1 MSDFNSLPMP
11 FFEFP
16 ELLITQL
23 FLVAIG
29 VVWLL
34 KRNDEI
40 PLLVNT
46 FLLYCG
52 SYRFWAVTSG
62 VSRGWVN
69 LGNFGFAPISDQ
81 NAIVALAY
89 IIFGQIC
96 FVAAYMQFQRRRL
109 PVLNIAAIPS
119 PLSIRWINRVLLL
132 GLVCM
137 GLTLILRSRVSQLL
151 QSGLSLAFQVSS
163 YLFLF
168 PLALIGVATVVLCVW
183 KFGGFR
189 TLKTKVLAGFILVSV
204 AQLTF
209 APSGRFQFLG
219 WLVAAGVILSAN
231 YRPSKRLILLTVTAI
246 VAISLFAVAG
256 ALRGKAPTATD
267 LNQAAWQRAFS
278 AEDANMLDGFV
289 MLQGVYPDRLPY
301 SLGMEHLE
309 ILMRPIPRELWP
321 GKPVG
326 GYINKLGLITE
337 NSSFTLGI
345 SPTLFGSFYAEG
357 WLLGIFL
364 FSLLYAYVL
373 ARLVKHST
381 TVHPFSGTLIRAMLC
396 ALLIP
401 LLRGGDLPGIYAW
414 IGMAFWPCFIVL
426 WVVQRRENQL
436 AQQVIW
442 VEQINPASDS

>member
-1 MSDFNSLPMP
+1 MTL
-11 FFEFP
+11 FEFP

-23 FLVAIG
+23 VLIATG
-29 VVWLL
+29 VMWLL

-40 PLLVNT
+40 PLLINT

-62 VSRGWVN
+62 VSSGWVN
-69 LGNFGFAPISDQ
+69 LGNFGFASINDQ
-81 NAIVALAY
+81 NALAALPY

-96 FVAAYMQFQRRRL
+96 FVGAYMQFQRRRL
-109 PVLNIAAIPS
+109 PILDISAIPS
-119 PLSIRWINRVLLL
+119 PLSTRWTNRILLL

-137 GLTLILRSRVSQLL
+137 GLAVVLRSTVAELRR
-151 QSGLSLAFQVSS
+151 SGLSLGFQISN
-163 YLFLF
+163 YLYLF
-168 PLALIGVATVVLCVW
+168 PLALVGVATVVLCVW

-189 TLKTKVLAGFILVSV
+189 TLKAKILAGFILASV

-231 YRPSKRLILLTVTAI
+231 YRPRRRLILLTVTAI

-256 ALRGKAPTATD
+256 ALRGKTPTATA
-267 LNQAAWQRAFS
+267 LNQSAWQRAFS

-289 MLQGVYPDRLPY
+289 MLQGVYPERLPY
-301 SLGMEHLE
+301 SLGMEHVE
-309 ILMRPIPRELWP
+309 ILMRPIPRALWP

-326 GYINKLGLITE
+326 GYMNKLGLITKDSGF
-337 NSSFTLGI
+337 NLGI

-373 ARLVKHST
+373 ARLVRYST
-381 TVHPFSGTLIRAMLC
+381 TVHPFSGTLMRAMLC

-426 WVVQRRENQL
+426 WVVQRHQAQL
-436 AQQVIW
+436 AQQVVW
-442 VEQINPASDS
+442 VEQINPAPDL